1 MKSRS
6 DQLNAFLK
14 TAGWFGAQRRPL
26 AGDASFRRY
35 DRLTLGSR
43 KAVLMDALPGKE
55 DIRPFLA
62 IARHLRSLGYSAP
75 EIFADAL
82 HDGFILLEDFG
93 DTTFNHCLQSGID
106 EKTMYEGAVDFLI
119 DLHSRATKATVPSGL
134 PMYDTDRYLDEVF
147 LLTDWYMPQ
156 VSECSDAARQDYE
169 KLWREILLGVSP
181 IPDTLVLRDFHADN
195 LMWLP
200 ERDGIAA
207 CGLLDFQDALAGPPA
222 YDLMSLLEDA
232 RRDVPVDLGQ
242 AMIDRYLTAF
252 PGIKRE
258 AFMTSFSILA
268 AQRHCKVIGIFTRL
282 AVRDGK
288 PAYLAH
294 IPRVWRLLESTCAR
308 SDLAP
313 LKTWLERWL
322 PAEKRNLHEATTQT

>member
-1 MKSRS
+1 MTSRS
-6 DQLNAFLK
+6 DHLNSFLDS
-14 TAGWFGAQRRPL
+14 AGWPSAQRRPL

-35 DRLTLGSR
+35 DRVTLGPR

-62 IARHLRSLGYSAP
+62 IAQHLRSLGYSAP
-75 EIFADAL
+75 KIFAASVQE
-82 HDGFILLEDFG
+82 GFILLEDLG
-93 DTTFNHCLQSGID
+93 DTTFSHRLQSGMD
-106 EKTMYEGAVDFLI
+106 EKQMYEGAVDFLI
-119 DLHSRATKATVPSGL
+119 DLHCRASKAAVPAGL
-134 PMYDTDRYLDEVF
+134 PMYDTDRFLDEAF

-156 VSECSDAARQDYE
+156 VSERSDAARRDYE
-169 KLWREILLGVSP
+169 KLWREILTGVSSTRE
-181 IPDTLVLRDFHADN
+181 TLVLRDFHADN

-200 ERDGIAA
+200 ERDGVAA

-232 RRDVPVDLGQ
+232 RRDVPLDLGQ
-242 AMIDRYLTAF
+242 AMINKYLAAF
-252 PGIKRE
+252 PGVDRE
-258 AFMTSFSILA
+258 AFNTSFAILA

-288 PAYLAH
+288 AAYLAH
-294 IPRVWRLLESTCAR
+294 IPRVWRLLESACAR

-313 LKTWLERWL
+313 LKTWLETWL
-322 PAEKRNLHEATTQT
+322 PAEKRNLQEATIRT